1 MKHRVWFWGI
11 AAVFLLALAVPAIAD
26 DRSNSIINCDIQ
38 KGPCSQTVA
47 ECRVSLDISPKPVK
61 AMQDLTF
68 RVTVDGPAEISSQP
82 YIELGMPAMKMG
94 PNKVLL
100 EDLGGG
106 VFEGR
111 GVIVRCKSGRRTW
124 QAEIKIPGLGEAKF
138 IFDVIY

>member
-1 MKHRVWFWGI
+1 MKGRVWLWGI
-11 AAVFLLALAVPAIAD
+11 TAIFLLAVSAIAD
-26 DRSNSIINCDIQ
+26 DQANSIINCDIQ
-38 KGPCSQTVA
+38 KGPCSQMMGQSKI
-47 ECRVSLDISPKPVK
+47 SLDISPKPVK

-68 RVTVDGPAEISSQP
+68 RVTVDGPVKISSQP
-82 YIELGMPAMKMG
+82 HIDLGMPAMKMG

-106 VFEGR
+106 VFEGH
-111 GVIVRCKSGRRTW
+111 GVIVRCKSGKRTW